1 MTIKELVDQAYQ
13 GAFDKGWCEKKI
25 EVPEQVALICSE
37 ACEGLEAWR
46 DNQPISWIDDHG
58 KPQGIA
64 SEYADILIRV
74 AHYAKILGI
83 DLEKE
88 IVQKLAYNKIRDYR
102 HGGKLA

>member
-1 MTIKELVDQAYQ
+1 MTIKELVEASYL
-13 GAFDKGWCEKKI
+13 GAKNNGWMEKVI

-46 DNQPISWIDDHG
+46 DKQPYSWVDEKG

-74 AHYAKILGI
+74 AHYSKLLGI
-83 DLEKE
+83 DLESE
-88 IVQKLAYNKIRDYR
+88 ILRKLEYNKTRGYR
-102 HGGKLA
+102 HGGKLV